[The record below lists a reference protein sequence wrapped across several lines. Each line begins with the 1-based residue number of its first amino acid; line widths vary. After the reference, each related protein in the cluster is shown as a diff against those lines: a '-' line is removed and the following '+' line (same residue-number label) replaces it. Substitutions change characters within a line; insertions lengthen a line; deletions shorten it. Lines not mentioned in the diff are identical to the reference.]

1 MWPIGWSN
9 GWVFAMYSAKEVTK
23 ALKGNWH
30 GTYGLTQCPVHDD
43 RTPSLKVSDRSGGE
57 GITVHCFAGC
67 DWRPIKDDLRSRG
80 ILPDWEGKS
89 RSPAP
94 KRKPRSIQPKRDDR
108 PDRRD
113 TAAAIWET
121 TQAIGGTVGEN
132 YLRNRGITTELPP
145 LLRFAYLKHGPTG
158 LSFPTLVAGVQDADG
173 KFCGIHRTFLK
184 PDGAGKA
191 EVLEPKM
198 ALGPIAG
205 GTVRLAPVGN
215 TVALVEGI
223 EDGLAVQ
230 QMTGQPAWACLGT
243 SGFKNFEPPDRIEQV
258 ILAPDAD
265 NGGENVIEA
274 AARRLANMGLD
285 VRTAMPAPGKD
296 WCDMLLDFEER
307 AAIREFDG
315 EEDRETAKDAAWAEL
330 LGELI

>member
-1 MWPIGWSN
+1 
-9 GWVFAMYSAKEVTK
+9 MYSARAVTK
-23 ALKGNWH
+23 ALGGDWH
-30 GTYGLTQCPVHDD
+30 GTYGMAPGPGHSPKD
-43 RTPSLKVSDRSGGE
+43 RSLKIIDGPGCEPIFHS
-57 GITVHCFAGC
+57 FAGEPWWEVTDAIRSMGLLPERRAPRPPQHKERHRPPPRRC
-67 DWRPIKDDLRSRG
+67 QPDNSERLKVAHRIWKRTEPIK
-80 ILPDWEGKS
+80 
-89 RSPAP
+89 
-94 KRKPRSIQPKRDDR
+94 
-108 PDRRD
+108 
-113 TAAAIWET
+113 
-121 TQAIGGTVGEN
+121 GTLAER
-132 YLRNRGITTELPP
+132 YLQNRGINIELPEV
-145 LLRFAYLKHGPTG
+145 LRFAYLKHTNNG
-158 LSFPTLVAGVQDADG
+158 LTYPTLVAGVQDQVG
-173 KFCGIHRTFLK
+173 LFSGIHRTYLMQ
-184 PDGAGKA
+184 DGMGKA
-191 EVLEPKM
+191 GISSPKM

-205 GTVRLAPVGN
+205 GTVRLAPVSN

-243 SGFKNFEPPDRIEQV
+243 SGFKNFEPPDRIKQV

>member
-1 MWPIGWSN
+1 
-9 GWVFAMYSAKEVTK
+9 MYSAKALTK
-23 ALKGNWH
+23 ALGGDWH
-30 GTYGLTQCPVHDD
+30 GTYGMAPGPGHSPCD
-43 RTPSLKVSDRSGGE
+43 RSLKIIDGPGCEPIFHSFSGD
-57 GITVHCFAGC
+57 
-67 DWRPIKDDLRSRG
+67 DWRTIKDDLRSRG

-94 KRKPRSIQPKRDDR
+94 KRKPRSIQPKPDDSS
-108 PDRRD
+108 DRRAD
-113 TAAAIWET
+113 AAAIWKD
-121 TQAIGGTVGEN
+121 TQPIGGSAAET
-132 YLRNRGITTELPP
+132 YLRNRGIATELPVS
-145 LLRFAYLKHGPTG
+145 LRFAYLKHGRTG

-173 KFCGIHRTFLK
+173 RFSGIHRTFLK

-191 EVLEPKM
+191 EVSQPKM
-198 ALGPIAG
+198 ALGSIAG

-243 SGFKNFEPPDRIEQV
+243 SGFKNFDPPETIKQV

-265 NGGENVIEA
+265 NGGEKVIDP
-274 AARRLANMGLD
+274 AARRLADLGLD

-296 WCDMLLDFEER
+296 WCDMLMDFEER

-315 EEDRETAKDAAWAEL
+315 EEDRETAEHAAWIEV

>member
-1 MWPIGWSN
+1 
-9 GWVFAMYSAKEVTK
+9 MYSAKALTK
-23 ALKGNWH
+23 ALGGDWH
-30 GTYGLTQCPVHDD
+30 GTYGMAPGPGHSHKD
-43 RTPSLKVSDRSGGE
+43 RSLKVYDGPSGE
-57 GITVHCFAGC
+57 PYFYSFAGD

-80 ILPDWEGKS
+80 ILPEWEGKPRVPS
-89 RSPAP
+89 AERKMRST
-94 KRKPRSIQPKRDDR
+94 QPKRDDR
-108 PDRRD
+108 SDRRAD
-113 TAAAIWET
+113 AAAIWET

-243 SGFKNFEPPDRIEQV
+243 SGFKNFDPPETIKQV

-265 NGGENVIEA
+265 NSGEKVIDP
-274 AARRLANMGLD
+274 AARRLAGLGLD
-285 VRTAMPAPGKD
+285 VRTAMPPPGKD
-296 WCDMLLDFEER
+296 WCDMLMDFEER

-315 EEDRETAKDAAWAEL
+315 EEDRETAEHAAWAEV
-330 LGELI
+330 LGGLK

>member
-1 MWPIGWSN
+1 
-9 GWVFAMYSAKEVTK
+9 MYSAKEVTK

-145 LLRFAYLKHGPTG
+145 SLRFANLKHGPAG
-158 LSFPTLVAGVQDADG
+158 LSFPAMVAGVQDADG

-191 EVLEPKM
+191 EVSQPKM

-205 GTVRLAPVGN
+205 GTVRLSPVGN

-243 SGFKNFEPPDRIEQV
+243 SGFKNFEPPDRIKQV

-274 AARRLANMGLD
+274 AARRLADLGLD

-315 EEDRETAKDAAWAEL
+315 EEERETAKDAAWAEV
-330 LGELI
+330 LGGVK